1 MDEPGRGLK
10 SINGQKKKKAGLH
23 KLLLSSLLAWR
34 RQSRKNPCPSFPPQL
49 YLLAES
55 SSFRSSGGLVGR
67 SSPQA
72 VAGGRLQLTRE
83 LQPFEPQQAIKQ
95 TTSSDLCISS
105 RHPNSI
111 FLLHHRTPHR
121 TAASSHPSSPNPPEA
136 MAAMFSQNPTL
147 NGPNYSL
154 SDVSRTT
161 APEGAREHRFDP

>member
-1 MDEPGRGLK
+1 M
-10 SINGQKKKKAGLH
+10 
-23 KLLLSSLLAWR
+23 
-34 RQSRKNPCPSFPPQL
+34 
-49 YLLAES
+49 
-55 SSFRSSGGLVGR
+55 
-67 SSPQA
+67 
-72 VAGGRLQLTRE
+72 AGGRLQLTRE

-154 SDVSRTT
+154 SDVPRTA